1 MQAKR
6 AGKRKRKDNEN
17 NEEESDN
24 EVEAI
29 LQERMTRRGK
39 QYLLKCKGK
48 TDRHNS
54 WRYEEDMQC
63 DNLLRD
69 WERRKKARKR

>member
-29 LQERMTRRGK
+29 LQERMTER
-39 QYLLKCKGK
+39 K
-48 TDRHNS
+48 TVPVK
-54 WRYEEDMQC
+54 M
-63 DNLLRD
+63 
-69 WERRKKARKR
+69 